1 MRKHPICDP
10 KNECERYQLLDK
22 IYQDKFYNSIQ
33 VKYAYAMTGH
43 KVQGNEYVD
52 FTDRN
57 GLDESSLRWTYTALS
72 RAIKNVLVFNATSLF
87 GNFDISN
94 EFIGKKKNLEKER
107 EMATKI
113 EEYQF
118 NDEKIA
124 RLVDKVE
131 EISEKQY
138 FVLIYLSDVENNN
151 YVMQAYY
158 NSRKFWT
165 KATLRSKVEIAEK
178 LESIGTEFRKINP
191 NFRGSADN
199 E

>member
-1 MRKHPICDP
+1 
-10 KNECERYQLLDK
+10 
-22 IYQDKFYNSIQ
+22 
-33 VKYAYAMTGH
+33 
-43 KVQGNEYVD
+43 
-52 FTDRN
+52 
-57 GLDESSLRWTYTALS
+57 
-72 RAIKNVLVFNATSLF
+72 
-87 GNFDISN
+87 
-94 EFIGKKKNLEKER
+94 
-107 EMATKI
+107 MATKI

-131 EISEKQY
+131 EISENNGLVVTNIDDRNFEKQY

-151 YVMQAYY
+151 YVMQVYY

-165 KATLRSKVEIAEK
+165 KATLRSKVEIADK
-178 LESIGTEFRKINP
+178 LELIGAEFKKINP